1 VIVVKRILKMEKKL
15 ILRETLQGSRHWS
28 NYFWAVIISLGGLG
42 FLIVGLS
49 SFFEVNLIQF
59 LDSKNITFFPQ
70 GLVMCFYGIVGLL
83 LGLYFWLIIILE
95 IGKGYNE
102 FNRKTGK
109 MTIFRL
115 GFPGKNRCLKLE
127 YELNEIEA
135 ISIDVKDGINSRRAI
150 LIQVKG
156 GVKLPL
162 TEIDEPLTLGE
173 IEERATVL
181 ASFLQVPLMAGR

>member
-1 VIVVKRILKMEKKL
+1 
-15 ILRETLQGSRHWS
+15 
-28 NYFWAVIISLGGLG
+28 
-42 FLIVGLS
+42 
-49 SFFEVNLIQF
+49 
-59 LDSKNITFFPQ
+59 
-70 GLVMCFYGIVGLL
+70 
-83 LGLYFWLIIILE
+83 
-95 IGKGYNE
+95 
-102 FNRKTGK
+102 

-135 ISIDVKDGINSRRAI
+135 VSIAVKDGINSRRAI

>member
-83 LGLYFWLIIILE
+83 LG
-95 IGKGYNE
+95 
-102 FNRKTGK
+102 
-109 MTIFRL
+109 
-115 GFPGKNRCLKLE
+115 
-127 YELNEIEA
+127 
-135 ISIDVKDGINSRRAI
+135 
-150 LIQVKG
+150 
-156 GVKLPL
+156 
-162 TEIDEPLTLGE
+162 
-173 IEERATVL
+173 RATRWRIKL
-181 ASFLQVPLMAGR
+181 AQLIYKLFLFLTRNRTEKNYRV